1 MRHVSVIRMTIRRCD
16 DDAVVAGIYS
26 DCSTREMNNK
36 SCVCSLGNLCVIPLT
51 LLGEIPTAT
60 IALNLPNSKT
70 LRDDKAQLV
79 CWIPAR
85 HVCNDAVFW
94 SVCVYSMGNMPPII
108 RSHPCSSLG
117 IQNLILVLI
126 LTINATQPQQ
136 WHNKN
141 ALVLFNYF
149 TEFTWKLQWNVRRA
163 QDL

>member
-26 DCSTREMNNK
+26 DCSTREMNQE

-79 CWIPAR
+79 CRIPAR

-149 TEFTWKLQWNVRRA
+149 NEFTWKLQWNVQRA